1 MEFIPK
7 NREWVKNAA
16 IVFLAVLLVLTF
28 FSNTIMNRTLPE
40 VATAAV
46 TDGSIVAK
54 VRGSGTVKAN
64 GNHDVKATQTR
75 EIRSVMVKVGQ
86 EVKTGDPLFVLGAGD
101 SVELEAAKENLR
113 DLQYAYQKAAV
124 NMPNYSD
131 YPAQKK
137 TWDQAIRKRD
147 SAKEAMDAAQATYN
161 KMAESLGIS
170 PKEDKDKLD
179 AAATEMKTAYDN
191 LLGVQA
197 SYDERYLALSKI
209 VDLWQNEV
217 NAKLQGYQPAPTPVP
232 TVPVGGTD
240 TGSGTGTD
248 DEEDNENQNNENQ
261 NNENQN
267 NGQKTQ
273 GEPDGGTGD
282 NTNDEVPDESGL
294 PEQQGVAA
302 STLSASGANRGFVKL
317 LSVEPTGGYVF
328 LSSTAGLPP
337 IDITQKDKDPGV
349 AKEIENLSL
358 EDTKRYLATAQSDL
372 SAFVSANSSTL
383 KDAQAVY
390 ETAKAKYEAL
400 QKYNDSKYP
409 ELLPYK
415 EALDNAASAY
425 DAAVIACI
433 SAEETYNELV
443 NSNYKSLTS
452 ASIDLQQ
459 MAEKIK
465 LAQEKVKELSG
476 DAGDQIVANVN
487 GIVTS
492 IGCSAG
498 DTVTKDTVV
507 CTIEVP
513 DMGHTLSFSV
523 TNDQAQRLRV
533 GDTATVSNY
542 YWGKEIVATLT
553 TIRTDPKNPQT
564 NKELTFDLSGD
575 VSSGSE
581 LTISVGQKSA
591 NYDVIIPNSSIRS
604 DNNGKFVLAVQAK
617 SSPLGNRY
625 IAKRVSVEVLASDDN
640 NSAVVAD
647 LGYGDYVITTS
658 SSPVKSGD
666 QVRMAESNG

>member
-1 MEFIPK
+1 MEFKPK

-64 GNHDVKATQTR
+64 GIHDVKATQTR

-113 DLQYAYQKAAV
+113 DLQYAYQKSAV
-124 NMPNYSD
+124 NMPTFNNTALSRALSNAEKALNNAKEVYYSALD
-131 YPAQKK
+131 AYNEKEKEIIGNDPELIKWQKDLLEAQKVM
-137 TWDQAIRKRD
+137 
-147 SAKEAMDAAQATYN
+147 KEACAAL
-161 KMAESLGIS
+161 ES
-170 PKEDKDKLD
+170 
-179 AAATEMKTAYDN
+179 
-191 LLGVQA
+191 VQK
-197 SYDERYLALSKI
+197 SYDERYLALSEI
-209 VDLWQNEV
+209 VTLWQNEV
-217 NAKLQGYQPAPTPVP
+217 NARLQGYQPEPTPVP
-232 TVPVGGTD
+232 AVPAVGTD
-240 TGSGTGTD
+240 TGSGTETEEENDEQKLQEELNDGT
-248 DEEDNENQNNENQ
+248 EDN
-261 NNENQN
+261 
-267 NGQKTQ
+267 
-273 GEPDGGTGD
+273 P
-282 NTNDEVPDESGL
+282 NDTLPDESGL

-302 STLSASGANRGFVKL
+302 STLSASGTNRGFVKL
-317 LSVEPTGGYVF
+317 LSVDPTGGYVF
-328 LSSTAGLPP
+328 LSSTEGLPP
-337 IDITQKDKDPGV
+337 IDITDPSAADQIDK
-349 AKEIENLSL
+349 LSL
-358 EDTKRYLATAQSDL
+358 EDLKRYLATAQSDL
-372 SAFVSANSSTL
+372 SEFVSANSATL
-383 KDAQAVY
+383 KNAQAVY
-390 ETAKAKYEAL
+390 ETAKAKCDAIQEAIEKKNTQL
-400 QKYNDSKYP
+400 V
-409 ELLPYK
+409 PYAQ
-415 EALDNAASAY
+415 ALAKAQEDFEVAQAAY
-425 DAAVIACI
+425 DDAYAALYYAQVSDNKTLA
-433 SAEETYNELV
+433 
-443 NSNYKSLTS
+443 S

-487 GIVTS
+487 GTVTA

-575 VSSGSE
+575 VTSGSE

-591 NYDVIIPNSSIRS
+591 NYDVIIPNSAIRS
-604 DNNGKFVLAVQAK
+604 DNNGKFVLAIQAK

-625 IAKRVSVEVLASDDN
+625 LAKRVSVEVLASDDN

>member
-1 MEFIPK
+1 MEFKPK

-124 NMPNYSD
+124 NMPSFNTTSQEREKNTAYSNWEAAD
-131 YPAQKK
+131 KAARDAQNAY
-137 TWDQAIRKRD
+137 DAIKSKVDATIKEEDRQNLAK
-147 SAKEAMDAAQATYN
+147 AKENMENSY
-161 KMAESLGIS
+161 K
-170 PKEDKDKLD
+170 
-179 AAATEMKTAYDN
+179 N
-191 LLGVQA
+191 LVEIQA
-197 SYDERYLALSKI
+197 SYDSRYLALSEI
-209 VDLWQNEV
+209 VTLWQNEV
-217 NAKLQGYQPAPTPVP
+217 NNKLNNYKPEPTPEP
-232 TVPVGGTD
+232 PIIED
-240 TGSGTGTD
+240 KPGSGTGT
-248 DEEDNENQNNENQ
+248 EVETGNQDNSQQ
-261 NNENQN
+261 S
-267 NGQKTQ
+267 Q
-273 GEPDGGTGD
+273 GEPDGDLGENENNNPPAGNGAT
-282 NTNDEVPDESGL
+282 
-294 PEQQGVAA
+294 EQQGVEA
-302 STLSASGANRGFVKL
+302 SNLSASGANRGFVKL
-317 LSVEPTGGYVF
+317 LAMGSTGGYVS
-328 LSSTAGLPP
+328 LNSAAGLPP
-337 IDITQKDKDPGV
+337 IDITQKDKDPNV
-349 AKEIENLSL
+349 KDKIDKLSL
-358 EDTKRYLATAQSDL
+358 EDTQRYLAAAQNDL
-372 SAFVSANSSTL
+372 SAFVQSNKSTLSDANS
-383 KDAQAVY
+383 VY
-390 ETAKAKYEAL
+390 ETAKAKYDALSKYTDEKYYELIPYREAL
-400 QKYNDSKYP
+400 EKAKAERD
-409 ELLPYK
+409 
-415 EALDNAASAY
+415 AAWSAY
-425 DAAVIACI
+425 EDAVANLNFTQA
-433 SAEETYNELV
+433 
-443 NSNYKSLTS
+443 SNNKTLTS

-640 NSAVVAD
+640 SSAVVAD

>member
-1 MEFIPK
+1 MEFKPK

-40 VATAAV
+40 VATAGV

-64 GNHDVKATQTR
+64 GSHDVKATQTR

-101 SVELEAAKENLR
+101 SVELEAAKESLR
-113 DLQYAYQKAAV
+113 DLQYSYQKAAV
-124 NMPNYSD
+124 NMPTFNNTAEYRALETAD
-131 YPAQKK
+131 RNLEAAKK
-137 TWDQAIRKRD
+137 TYA
-147 SAKEAMDAAQATYN
+147 DA
-161 KMAESLGIS
+161 
-170 PKEDKDKLD
+170 
-179 AAATEMKTAYDN
+179 KTAYETVKTKIDSTIKPGDLQN
-191 LLGVQA
+191 LEKAKKDMEDAYKNLVEIQA
-197 SYDERYLALSKI
+197 SYDNRYLALSEI
-209 VDLWQNEV
+209 VTLWQNEV
-217 NAKLQGYQPAPTPVP
+217 NNKLSSYEPEPAPEPTTEPTPEPTSTPPAKLPGEDAS
-232 TVPVGGTD
+232 
-240 TGSGTGTD
+240 GSGTGESVDTVQD
-248 DEEDNENQNNENQ
+248 DVQPPQSTPANAVENTAPPAEN
-261 NNENQN
+261 
-267 NGQKTQ
+267 
-273 GEPDGGTGD
+273 GGTD
-282 NTNDEVPDESGL
+282 QQEVTAEA
-294 PEQQGVAA
+294 VAFHG
-302 STLSASGANRGFVKL
+302 TGKGFVQL
-317 LSVEPTGGYVF
+317 LGGQSTGSYVA
-328 LSSTAGLPP
+328 LSSAGGLPP
-337 IDITQKDKDPGV
+337 IDITQKDKDESV
-349 AKEIENLSL
+349 KNQIDALSL
-358 EDTKRYLATAQSDL
+358 TDTQRYLAAAQADL
-372 SAFVSANSSTL
+372 SAFVQSNKSTL
-383 KDAQAVY
+383 SNANTVY
-390 ETAKAKYEAL
+390 ETAKAKYDAL
-400 QKYNDSKYP
+400 SKYTDEKYF
-409 ELLPYK
+409 ELIPYRA
-415 EALDNAASAY
+415 ALDEADAALTTAENAY
-425 DAAVIACI
+425 DDALANL
-433 SAEETYNELV
+433 SYTQ
-443 NSNYKSLTS
+443 SNNNKTLTS

-459 MAEKIK
+459 LAEKIK
-465 LAQEKVKELSG
+465 LAQDKVKELSG

-487 GIVTS
+487 GTVTA

-498 DTVTKDTVV
+498 DTVTKDTIV
-507 CTIEVP
+507 CSIEVP

-575 VSSGSE
+575 VTSGSE

-591 NYDVIIPNSSIRS
+591 NYDVIIPNSAIRS
-604 DNNGKFVLAVQAK
+604 DNNGKFVLAIQAK

-625 IAKRVSVEVLASDDN
+625 IAKRVSVEVLAADDN

>member
-1 MEFIPK
+1 MEFKPK

-64 GNHDVKATQTR
+64 GSHDVKATQTR

-101 SVELEAAKENLR
+101 SAELEAAKENLR
-113 DLQYAYQKAAV
+113 DLQYAYQKSAI
-124 NMPNYSD
+124 NMPTFNNTAEYR
-131 YPAQKK
+131 AVQTAERNLEAAEK
-137 TWDQAIRKRD
+137 TYDD
-147 SAKEAMDAAQATYN
+147 AKITYDA
-161 KMAESLGIS
+161 MAESIRDKSDLQELE
-170 PKEDKDKLD
+170 KAREDMQK
-179 AAATEMKTAYDN
+179 AYDN
-191 LLGVQA
+191 LISIQK
-197 SYDERYLALSKI
+197 SYDDRYLDLSQK
-209 VDLWQNEV
+209 VVYWQEKVNE
-217 NAKLQGYQPAPTPVP
+217 KLAEYTPSPAPTTEPTPSPVP
-232 TVPVGGTD
+232 TTEVTPSSAPTTPVNVESDGEKKQAAD
-240 TGSGTGTD
+240 T
-248 DEEDNENQNNENQ
+248 QN
-261 NNENQN
+261 
-267 NGQKTQ
+267 TL
-273 GEPDGGTGD
+273 
-282 NTNDEVPDESGL
+282 V
-294 PEQQGVAA
+294 A
-302 STLSASGANRGFVKL
+302 STLAANFTSDRVTL
-317 LSVEPTGGYVF
+317 LIANTSGGYVK
-328 LSSTAGLPP
+328 LSAY
-337 IDITQKDKDPGV
+337 DPTDELDV
-349 AKEIENLSL
+349 NNMDLA
-358 EDTKRYLATAQSDL
+358 TRQAYLADAQRAL
-372 SAFVSANSSTL
+372 SNFVAANSATL
-383 KDAQAVY
+383 TDAQTVY
-390 ETAKAKYEAL
+390 NNAKAKYDAI
-400 QKYNDSKYP
+400 QKYNESIYY
-409 ELLPYK
+409 ELVPYR
-415 EALDNAASAY
+415 EALDTAEAALTAAEDAY
-425 DAAVIACI
+425 NDALANL
-433 SAEETYNELV
+433 SYTQS
-443 NSNYKSLTS
+443 SNDKTLAS

-487 GIVTS
+487 GTVTA

-575 VSSGSE
+575 VTSGSE

-591 NYDVIIPNSSIRS
+591 NYDVIIPNSAIRS
-604 DNNGKFVLAVQAK
+604 DNNGKFVLAIQAK

>member
-1 MEFIPK
+1 MEFKPK

-64 GNHDVKATQTR
+64 GSHDVKATQTR

-113 DLQYAYQKAAV
+113 DLQYAYQKSAI
-124 NMPNYSD
+124 NMPTFNN
-131 YPAQKK
+131 
-137 TWDQAIRKRD
+137 T
-147 SAKEAMDAAQATYN
+147 
-161 KMAESLGIS
+161 AEYRAL
-170 PKEDKDKLD
+170 ETAERNLD
-179 AAATEMKTAYDN
+179 AAEKAYRNAEAAYNTVKSKIDATIKEEDLQNLEKAKTDMENAYKN
-191 LLGVQA
+191 LVEIQA
-197 SYDERYLALSKI
+197 SYDARYLALSEI
-209 VDLWQNEV
+209 VTLWQNEV
-217 NAKLQGYQPAPTPVP
+217 NNKLSSYEPEPTAEPAPKPTQEPISETVSTSTPAPTSAATPEP
-232 TVPVGGTD
+232 PAESEGTAQPDAEAEALSFNGAGGGFIKLLGGQN
-240 TGSGTGTD
+240 TGSY
-248 DEEDNENQNNENQ
+248 
-261 NNENQN
+261 
-267 NGQKTQ
+267 
-273 GEPDGGTGD
+273 
-282 NTNDEVPDESGL
+282 
-294 PEQQGVAA
+294 VA
-302 STLSASGANRGFVKL
+302 
-317 LSVEPTGGYVF
+317 
-328 LSSTAGLPP
+328 LSSAAGLPP
-337 IDITQKDKDPGV
+337 IDITKKDTDESVRKQIDG
-349 AKEIENLSL
+349 LSL
-358 EDTKRYLATAQSDL
+358 EDTQRYLAAAQNDL
-372 SAFVSANSSTL
+372 SAFVQSNKATLSDAN
-383 KDAQAVY
+383 AVY
-390 ETAKAKYEAL
+390 ETAKAKYDAL
-400 QKYNDSKYP
+400 SKYTDEKYY
-409 ELLPYK
+409 ELIPYR
-415 EALDNAASAY
+415 EALDNADTALTAAEDAY
-425 DAAVIACI
+425 NDALANL
-433 SAEETYNELV
+433 SYTQS
-443 NSNYKSLTS
+443 SNDKTLAS

-487 GIVTS
+487 GTVTA

-575 VSSGSE
+575 VTSGSE

-591 NYDVIIPNSSIRS
+591 NYDVIIPNSAIRS
-604 DNNGKFVLAVQAK
+604 DNNGKFVLAIQAK

>member
-1 MEFIPK
+1 MEFKPK

-101 SVELEAAKENLR
+101 SAELEAAKESLR
-113 DLQYAYQKAAV
+113 DLQYSYQKAAV
-124 NMPNYSD
+124 NMPTFNNTAEYRALETAD
-131 YPAQKK
+131 RNLEAAKK
-137 TWDQAIRKRD
+137 TYA
-147 SAKEAMDAAQATYN
+147 DA
-161 KMAESLGIS
+161 
-170 PKEDKDKLD
+170 
-179 AAATEMKTAYDN
+179 KTAYETVKTKIDSTIKPGDLQN
-191 LLGVQA
+191 LEKAKKDMEDAYKNLVEIQA
-197 SYDERYLALSKI
+197 SYDNRYLALSEI
-209 VDLWQNEV
+209 VTLWQNEV
-217 NAKLQGYQPAPTPVP
+217 NNKLSSYEPEPAPEPTTAPTPEPTTEPTEPPQNDVP
-232 TVPVGGTD
+232 ASGTGESTGSDNVQPPENTPANTEENNTPSTENGGTD
-240 TGSGTGTD
+240 QQEVTAEAVAFHGTGKGFVQLLGGQSTGSY
-248 DEEDNENQNNENQ
+248 
-261 NNENQN
+261 
-267 NGQKTQ
+267 
-273 GEPDGGTGD
+273 
-282 NTNDEVPDESGL
+282 
-294 PEQQGVAA
+294 VA
-302 STLSASGANRGFVKL
+302 
-317 LSVEPTGGYVF
+317 
-328 LSSTAGLPP
+328 LSSAGGLPP
-337 IDITQKDKDPGV
+337 IDITQKDKDESV
-349 AKEIENLSL
+349 KNQIDALSL
-358 EDTKRYLATAQSDL
+358 TDTQRYLAAAQADL
-372 SAFVSANSSTL
+372 SAFVQSNKSTL
-383 KDAQAVY
+383 SNANTVY
-390 ETAKAKYEAL
+390 ETAKAKYDAL
-400 QKYNDSKYP
+400 SKYTDEKYF
-409 ELLPYK
+409 ELIPYRA
-415 EALDNAASAY
+415 ALDEADAALTTAENAY
-425 DAAVIACI
+425 DDALANL
-433 SAEETYNELV
+433 SYTQ
-443 NSNYKSLTS
+443 SNNNKTLTS

-459 MAEKIK
+459 LAEKIK
-465 LAQEKVKELSG
+465 LAQDKVKELSG

-487 GIVTS
+487 GTVTA

-498 DTVTKDTVV
+498 DTVTKDTIV
-507 CTIEVP
+507 CSIEVP

-575 VSSGSE
+575 VTSGSE

-591 NYDVIIPNSSIRS
+591 NYDVIIPNSAIRS
-604 DNNGKFVLAVQAK
+604 DNNGKFVLAIQAK

-625 IAKRVSVEVLASDDN
+625 LAKRVSVEVLAADDN